1 LIAKGLEKARHMSL
15 YDQLAQK
22 KAAIT
27 KQWFDAVI
35 NTYSAET
42 TRFLRSQ
49 KDPFAN
55 PVGQTTL
62 QNLTELVNLL
72 IDEDDLSRAQSLLD
86 PIIRIR
92 AIQDFTAAR
101 AVRFV
106 FDLKGVIRS
115 QLPQLDDRES
125 RAEMALLEQRVDE
138 LGLMAFDIYMR
149 CREKIFDLKANDVR
163 NRTFKA
169 FARAGLIKEPGQD

>member
-1 LIAKGLEKARHMSL
+1 MSL
-15 YDQLAQK
+15 HDQLAQK
-22 KAAIT
+22 KAVIT
-27 KQWFDAVI
+27 KLWFDAVI

-42 TRFLRSQ
+42 TRFLRNQ
-49 KDPFAN
+49 NDPFAN

-62 QNLTELVNLL
+62 QNLGALVDLL
-72 IDEDDLSRAQSLLD
+72 IDEKDLAQAEPLLD

-101 AVRFV
+101 AVKFV

-115 QLPQLDDRES
+115 QISQLDDEKNRS
-125 RAEMALLEQRVDE
+125 QLALLEDRLDE
-138 LGLMAFDIYMR
+138 LVLMAFDVYMR
-149 CREKIFDLKANDVR
+149 CREKIYELKANDVR

-169 FARAGLIKEPGQD
+169 FARAGLIKEPEQD

>member
-1 LIAKGLEKARHMSL
+1 MSL
-15 YDQLAQK
+15 HDQLAQE

-27 KQWFDAVI
+27 KQWFDSVI

-62 QNLTELVNLL
+62 QNLKGLVDLL
-72 IDEDDLSRAQSLLD
+72 IDGQNLDQADNLLD
-86 PIIRIR
+86 PIVRIR

-106 FDLKGVIRS
+106 FDLKDVIRS
-115 QLPQLDDRES
+115 LLPGAMDDPKARTD
-125 RAEMALLEQRVDE
+125 MALLEDRIDE
-138 LGLMAFDIYMR
+138 LGLIAFDIYMR
-149 CREKIFDLKANDVR
+149 CREKIYELKANDVR

-169 FARAGLIKEPGQD
+169 FARAGLIKEPEQD